1 MLVYLS
7 LVFFIEKSAAPAAST
22 PSSGGFSFGL
32 AGAQPPASGGFSF
45 GQGIFYAG
53 SERSRHGA
61 VYCTIPQIFMK
72 TYSYSLDLQL

>member
-7 LVFFIEKSAAPAAST
+7 LVFFFIEKSGAPAAST

-32 AGAQPPASGGFSF
+32 AGAQPPASAGFSF

-53 SERSRHGA
+53 SERTGHRA
-61 VYCTIPQIFMK
+61 VY
-72 TYSYSLDLQL
+72 SLYPKFL